1 LSYETFCE
9 ILEYKLNESGHLD
22 LILASFDEFKGE
34 NGQIGLK
41 DLHRI
46 ARSIGEDISADELKQ
61 MIEEADEDGDG
72 FVSRDEFIKLLSD

>member
-1 LSYETFCE
+1 MSYETFCE